1 MSQIGARTTSGIIRI
16 AVGSGGSGY
25 TAPPAVVFS
34 GGGGTGATAYAH
46 LSGGAV
52 ESVVIGA
59 GGTGYTAPPTISFTG
74 SGGTGAAA
82 TAYVQSGGLR
92 PLSFFKGR
100 FNDMYGVD
108 GMGRGF
114 RWNGTDA
121 SVEPIGLNK
130 PAIGPA
136 VTAASTSVDGYVA
149 AVQMVAGGAGYHSP
163 PTVSFVGGLSAATT
177 GGTVYG
183 TTAAGRAIISNG
195 RVTGVTITER
205 GSGYISTPTVVFSG
219 GIGSSASFGVQVVGS
234 ASAARVTAF
243 GSGYTSNAT
252 TSPSVQFST
261 AQGLTGA
268 VATVTVDEAGRV
280 SDVRITSAG
289 TGATT
294 TGVTAAIVGGGGTG
308 ASVAVDMSYS
318 VTGLTIASSGSG
330 YYTAPVITIRPAVGD
345 AFGRGAGVT
354 AQVNSSG
361 NVTGATVFAG
371 GQYLLPPTALILDT
385 TAKAQATVSQNMR
398 GVYKCAVRYLDD
410 TPESLAGPIPSSIS
424 ELIEIDTANAASSLT
439 WTLAHHGL
447 DARVSAVELWRTT
460 ADQSVILF
468 RVATIQRYAS
478 NGDPNAAFSGAYTDT
493 FSDKDLADT
502 TRDGYAMMPVTLPN
516 GQINAR
522 RFGVPPGNYAVA
534 TMFQDR
540 AWYAVDVTGE
550 KPNTLL
556 YSEIDEPES
565 VPEENELIV
574 QENTGEPD
582 KIVGLLPLGG
592 QLLIGQQSH
601 LYALNYVAQPIID
614 ASVLL
619 VAYRGV
625 LNSRCWD
632 VIGGVALIADTSGL
646 YGFDGQNEDAL
657 SVPVDNYWRDGI
669 IDFSKSD
676 QFHVRAEQAT
686 KTVRFYYC
694 RSEDSAPIRA
704 LCYCVSTKAWWEETY
719 AVPITATCTSR
730 IGGRVVP
737 LMGTA
742 AGEFVKTSGT
752 SDSGA
757 PIPYRIRTGNAAL
770 VNEGSSRSIA
780 MIYDPTSSD
789 STISVGLH
797 FNNSD
802 TPRPNA
808 ISTDR
813 GDGFSTTTGSTG
825 ASLNLNRNRSALGAA
840 NGFAQAYYSGRV
852 DDRSA
857 GGDRHLAVDVSGTQ
871 SADPITLYSIRVTG
885 AT

>member
-1 MSQIGARTTSGIIRI
+1 MSQIGARTTGGIIRI

-25 TAPPAVVFS
+25 TAPPTVVIS

-46 LSGGAV
+46 LSSGAV
-52 ESVVIGA
+52 ESVVIGS
-59 GGTGYTAPPTISFTG
+59 GGTGYTAPPSISFSG
-74 SGGTGAAA
+74 AGGTGAAA
-82 TAYVQSGGLR
+82 TAYIHSGSLR

-100 FNDMYGVD
+100 FNDIYGVD

-114 RWNGTDA
+114 RWNGSDA
-121 SVEPIGLNK
+121 SVEQIGINK
-130 PAIGPA
+130 PAVGPA
-136 VTAASTSVDGYVA
+136 VTAAGTSVDGYVS
-149 AVQMVAGGAGYHSP
+149 AVQMVVGGAGYHSP
-163 PTVSFVGGLSAATT
+163 PSVSFVGGLSVAAT

-183 TTAAGRAIISNG
+183 VTAAGRAIIVNG

-219 GIGSSASFGVQVVGS
+219 GMGFGAAFGVRVLGGVAG
-234 ASAARVTAF
+234 ARVTAF

-268 VATVTVDEAGRV
+268 VASVIVDDTGRI
-280 SDVRITSAG
+280 SDVRINSAG

-294 TGVTAAIVGGGGTG
+294 TGVTATIIGGGGSG
-308 ASVAVDMSYS
+308 AAIALDMAYS
-318 VTGLTIASSGSG
+318 VSGLTVTNTGID
-330 YYTAPVITIRPAVGD
+330 YYTAPIITIRPAIGD
-345 AFGRGAGVT
+345 AFGSGAGAT

-371 GQYLLPPTALILDT
+371 GQYSLPPSAIILDT

-410 TPESLAGPIPSSIS
+410 TPESLSGPIPSSIS
-424 ELIEIDTANAASSLT
+424 ELIEIDTADAASSLT
-439 WTLAHHGL
+439 WSLSHHGL
-447 DARVSAVELWRTT
+447 DSRVSALELWRTT
-460 ADQSVILF
+460 ADQSVLLF
-468 RVATIQRYAS
+468 RVATIQRYAA
-478 NGDPNAAFSGAYTDT
+478 NGDPNPDFSGTYVDS
-493 FSDKDLADT
+493 FSDKELADA

-565 VPEENELIV
+565 VPEENELVV

-632 VIGGVALIADTSGL
+632 VIGGVALIADTHGL
-646 YGFDGQNEDAL
+646 YGFDGQNEDAI
-657 SVPVDNYWRDGI
+657 SVQVDNYWRDGI

-694 RSEDSAPIRA
+694 RSEDSAPVRA
-704 LCYCVSTKAWWEETY
+704 LCYCVATKAWWEETY
-719 AVPITATCTSR
+719 ATAVTATCTSR

-742 AGEFVKTSGT
+742 SGGFVKTSGT

-757 PIPYRIRTGNAAL
+757 SIPYRVRTGNSAL
-770 VNEGSSRSIA
+770 VNEGGSRSIA
-780 MIYDPTSSD
+780 MIYDPTSSN

-802 TPRPNA
+802 APRPNA

-813 GDGFSTTTGSTG
+813 GDGFSTTAGST
-825 ASLNLNRNRSALGAA
+825 AAILNLNRDRSALGAA

-857 GGDRHLAVDVSGTQ
+857 GGDRHIAVDVSGSQ
-871 SADPITLYSIRVTG
+871 EADPITLYSIRITG